1 MLVLLIKE
9 GLTDFNY
16 IKAAYVFTTDPS
28 FLRMTRSERDRLQ
41 AILFS
46 TTERRVMDSHTE
58 QRFKD
63 TL

>member
-1 MLVLLIKE
+1 MLVVFIKE

-16 IKAAYVFTTDPS
+16 KKVAYVVTTDPS
-28 FLRMTRSERDRLQ
+28 FLRMTGSERDRLQ
-41 AILFS
+41 ALLFS

-63 TL
+63 TF